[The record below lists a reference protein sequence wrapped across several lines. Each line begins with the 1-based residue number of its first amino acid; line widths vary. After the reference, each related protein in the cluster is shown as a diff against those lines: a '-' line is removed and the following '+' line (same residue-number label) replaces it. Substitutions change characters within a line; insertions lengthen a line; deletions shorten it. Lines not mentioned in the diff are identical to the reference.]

1 MKELSRLATVCA
13 QRQDVLLQIYEGFAY
28 VYVGNNPERG
38 SMVARCNDS
47 DAVTKITY
55 ELCQG
60 KYSIKAGENPNKV
73 FLRKAA

>member
-1 MKELSRLATVCA
+1 MKELSQLVTVCA
-13 QRQDVLLQIYEGFAY
+13 KRQDVLLQIYEGFAC
-28 VYVGNNPERG
+28 VYVGTNPERG

-47 DAVTKITY
+47 EAIAKITY

-60 KYSIKAGENPNKV
+60 KYSIKAGANPNKV